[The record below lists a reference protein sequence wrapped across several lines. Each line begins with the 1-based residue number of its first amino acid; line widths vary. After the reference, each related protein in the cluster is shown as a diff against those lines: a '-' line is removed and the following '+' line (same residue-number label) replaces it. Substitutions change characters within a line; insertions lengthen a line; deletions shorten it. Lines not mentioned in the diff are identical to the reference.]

1 MGSRI
6 LGLARDVVLAFF
18 FGAGHA
24 MDAYNIAYR
33 IPNLLRDLFAEG
45 AMSAAFVP
53 TFTRY
58 LTGRSRDEAWRLGNV
73 VLNTLLVITL
83 ALVVAGMVFA
93 GPLVGLLAGAYRA
106 EPGKFELTVF
116 LSRILMP
123 FLTLVAVAA
132 ACMGMLNALRRFFVP
147 ALSPAMYN
155 VGTIV
160 TVLTLVPVF
169 TWLGIRPIIAVA
181 VGSLAGGL
189 GQVAIQW
196 PLLRREGFRYRFV
209 LDWHDEG
216 LREVARLMLPAVIG
230 LAAVQVNLMVNSF
243 LAAGEGKGAVSW
255 LQYAFRLMYM
265 PIGLF
270 GVSIATAVL
279 PSISRHAAESDFAAL
294 RGTLS
299 NGLRTMLMLNVPAT
313 AGLIALAVPI
323 VELLFQRGQF
333 LPADTAATAAAVVFY
348 APGLVGYSAVKIA
361 APSFYALRESRVP
374 VMVSIATMLLN
385 VVLNLA
391 LVRVIGFRG
400 LALGTA
406 LASIVNAVLLLWLL
420 RRRIGGIDGR
430 RLAVAVAKISVASAV
445 MAGSAVWLE
454 TWLSTFIAGASVLP
468 RLLRL
473 ALAIGGAVTVLA
485 AAAKV
490 LRIREFDEALRM
502 VAGRL
507 ARRGGQAA

>member
-1 MGSRI
+1 
-6 LGLARDVVLAFF
+6 
-18 FGAGHA
+18 
-24 MDAYNIAYR
+24 
-33 IPNLLRDLFAEG
+33 
-45 AMSAAFVP
+45 
-53 TFTRY
+53 
-58 LTGRSRDEAWRLGNV
+58 
-73 VLNTLLVITL
+73 
-83 ALVVAGMVFA
+83 
-93 GPLVGLLAGAYRA
+93 
-106 EPGKFELTVF
+106 
-116 LSRILMP
+116 
-123 FLTLVAVAA
+123 
-132 ACMGMLNALRRFFVP
+132 
-147 ALSPAMYN
+147 
-155 VGTIV
+155 
-160 TVLTLVPVF
+160 
-169 TWLGIRPIIAVA
+169 
-181 VGSLAGGL
+181 
-189 GQVAIQW
+189 
-196 PLLRREGFRYRFV
+196 
-209 LDWHDEG
+209 
-216 LREVARLMLPAVIG
+216 
-230 LAAVQVNLMVNSF
+230 
-243 LAAGEGKGAVSW
+243 
-255 LQYAFRLMYM
+255 
-265 PIGLF
+265 
-270 GVSIATAVL
+270 
-279 PSISRHAAESDFAAL
+279 
-294 RGTLS
+294 
-299 NGLRTMLMLNVPAT
+299 MLMLNVPAT

-391 LVRVIGFRG
+391 LVRAIGFRG

-454 TWLSTFIAGASVLP
+454 NWLSTLIAGTSVLP

-473 ALAIGGAVTVLA
+473 ALAIGGAVAVLA